1 MRNKVD
7 RFLEMSLSVL
17 LALMVVNV
25 LWQVASRYLLND
37 PSSFTDE
44 LSRYMLIWLGL
55 FGAAYASGKNMHVS
69 IDLLQR
75 GLSEQG
81 IFYQK
86 ITIKLLIIFF
96 SIVMIIGGLRLVY
109 ISFHLGQLSS
119 AMQLPL
125 GYVYMALPLSGVLI
139 TFYTALDLINL
150 KKSS

>member
-1 MRNKVD
+1 MEIALSI
-7 RFLEMSLSVL
+7 FL
-17 LALMVVNV
+17 AAMVINV
-25 LWQVASRYLLND
+25 LWQVGSRYLLND

-55 FGAAYASGKNMHVS
+55 FGAAYASGKIMHVS

-75 GLSEQG
+75 GLSEKGQV
-81 IFYQK
+81 YQK
-86 ITIKLLIIFF
+86 IIIKLLIILF
-96 SIVMIIGGLRLVY
+96 STVMIIGGVRLVY

-125 GYVYMALPLSGVLI
+125 GYVYMALPLSGGLI
-139 TFYTALDLINL
+139 TFYTFLDLYEI